1 MHERRRMWKEGFE
14 GMLVLQHHDRTKNT
28 PTRAL
33 SYCLEKICVRNNSSW
48 TFRVVL
54 TVRISPVTSHMKRV
68 RTPQGPEGRSSK
80 HECVVNLP
88 TSCRTFVNS
97 VFILVDLRLIFSC
110 KASLSG
116 SYVLLFLLL
125 CDSSKK

>member
-1 MHERRRMWKEGFE
+1 
-14 GMLVLQHHDRTKNT
+14 
-28 PTRAL
+28 
-33 SYCLEKICVRNNSSW
+33 
-48 TFRVVL
+48 
-54 TVRISPVTSHMKRV
+54 MKRN
-68 RTPQGPEGRSSK
+68 RRPQSPEGRSAK

-116 SYVLLFLLL
+116 SYVYYFFCCYVTALKN
-125 CDSSKK
+125 DN